1 MGTKKICV
9 FCGSQVGNQFFFEK
23 SRSLGEELAL
33 RGLTLIYGGGN
44 QGLMGAV
51 ASGCHEKSGD
61 VIAVIPTF
69 LNQVGHPK
77 NHQYEKRVVKTL
89 FERKKEML
97 KMADGFIALPG
108 GIGTLDEITEVL
120 ALLQLRQLAK
130 PIGFLDLNG
139 FYTPLFA
146 MLKHFHENALTHHS
160 LEKHMFINQEPK
172 NLLDSLMRE
181 I

>member
-1 MGTKKICV
+1 MSKKKICV

-69 LNQVGHPK
+69 LNQIENPK
-77 NHQYEKRVVKTL
+77 NHQYKKRVVKTL

-120 ALLQLRQLAK
+120 ALLQLRQLTK

-146 MLKHFHENALTHHS
+146 MLKHFQKNALTHRS
-160 LEKHMFINQEPK
+160 LEKHMVINQEPK

>member
-33 RGLTLIYGGGN
+33 RGLTLIYGGGS

-69 LNQVGHPK
+69 LNQIENPK
-77 NHQYEKRVVKTL
+77 NHQYKKRVVKTL

-120 ALLQLRQLAK
+120 ALLQLRQLTK

-146 MLKHFHENALTHHS
+146 MLKHFQKNALTHHS

>member
-1 MGTKKICV
+1 MDTKKICV
-9 FCGSQVGNQFFFEK
+9 FCGSQVGNRFFFEK
-23 SRSLGEELAL
+23 SRLLGEELGL

-44 QGLMGAV
+44 HGLMGAV
-51 ASGCHEKSGD
+51 ASGCYEKSGN

-69 LNQVGHPK
+69 LSQVEHSE
-77 NHQYEKRVVKTL
+77 NSLYEKREVKTL
-89 FERKKEML
+89 FERKNEML
-97 KMADGFIALPG
+97 EIADGFIALPG

-120 ALLQLRQLAK
+120 ALLQLQQLAK
-130 PIGFLDLNG
+130 PIGFLNLNE

-146 MLKHFHENALTHHS
+146 MLRHFHENALTHHN
-160 LEKHMFINQEPK
+160 LEKHMVINQEPK

>member
-69 LNQVGHPK
+69 LNQVENPK

-120 ALLQLRQLAK
+120 ALLQLRQLTK

-146 MLKHFHENALTHHS
+146 MLKHFQKNALTHHS
-160 LEKHMFINQEPK
+160 LEKQMVINQEPK

>member
-9 FCGSQVGNQFFFEK
+9 FCGSQIGNQFFFEK
-23 SRSLGEELAL
+23 SRSLGEELAQ

-69 LNQVGHPK
+69 LNQIENSK
-77 NHQYEKRVVKTL
+77 NHQYKKRVVKTL
-89 FERKKEML
+89 FERKREML

-146 MLKHFHENALTHHS
+146 MLKHFQKNALTHHS
-160 LEKHMFINQEPK
+160 LEKHMVINQEPK

>member
-69 LNQVGHPK
+69 LNQVENTK
-77 NHQYEKRVVKTL
+77 NHLYEKRVVKTL

-97 KMADGFIALPG
+97 EIADGFIALPG

-120 ALLQLRQLAK
+120 ALLQLRQLTK
-130 PIGFLDLNG
+130 PIGFLNLNG

-160 LEKHMFINQEPK
+160 LEKHMVINQEPI

>member
-51 ASGCHEKSGD
+51 ASGCHEKNGD

-69 LNQVGHPK
+69 LNQVENPK

-120 ALLQLRQLAK
+120 ALLQLRQLTK

-160 LEKHMFINQEPK
+160 LKRHMVINQEPE

>member
-69 LNQVGHPK
+69 LNQVENPK
-77 NHQYEKRVVKTL
+77 NHLYEKRVVKTL

>member
-51 ASGCHEKSGD
+51 ASGCHEKSGN

-69 LNQVGHPK
+69 LNQVENPK
-77 NHQYEKRVVKTL
+77 NPQYEKRVVKTL

-120 ALLQLRQLAK
+120 ALLQLRQLTK

-146 MLKHFHENALTHHS
+146 MLKHFQKNALTHYS
-160 LEKHMFINQEPK
+160 LEKHMVINQEPK

>member
-1 MGTKKICV
+1 M
-9 FCGSQVGNQFFFEK
+9 FCGSQVGNKFFFEK

-120 ALLQLRQLAK
+120 ALLQLRQLTK

-160 LEKHMFINQEPK
+160 LEKHMFVNQEPK

>member
-69 LNQVGHPK
+69 LNQVENPK
-77 NHQYEKRVVKTL
+77 NHQHGKRVVKTL
-89 FERKKEML
+89 FERKREML
-97 KMADGFIALPG
+97 KIADGFIALPG

-120 ALLQLRQLAK
+120 ALLQLRQLTK

-139 FYTPLFA
+139 FYTPLFK
-146 MLKHFHENALTHHS
+146 MLKHFQENALTHHS
-160 LEKHMFINQEPK
+160 LEKHMVIHQEPK

>member
-69 LNQVGHPK
+69 LNQIENPK
-77 NHQYEKRVVKTL
+77 NHQYKKRVVKTL
-89 FERKKEML
+89 FERKREML

-120 ALLQLRQLAK
+120 ALLQLRQLTK

-146 MLKHFHENALTHHS
+146 MLKHFQKNALTHRS
-160 LEKHMFINQEPK
+160 LEKHMVINQEPK

>member
-9 FCGSQVGNQFFFEK
+9 FCGSQVGNQLFLEK
-23 SRSLGEELAL
+23 SRLLGEELGL

-51 ASGCHEKSGD
+51 ASGCDETGGN

-69 LNQVGHPK
+69 LSQIEHAENRPF
-77 NHQYEKRVVKTL
+77 EKRVVQTL
-89 FERKKEML
+89 FERKKEMFEL
-97 KMADGFIALPG
+97 ADGFIALPG

-120 ALLQLRQLAK
+120 ALLQLQQIAK
-130 PIGFLDLNG
+130 PIGFLNVNE
-139 FYTPLFA
+139 FYNPLFA
-146 MLKHFHENALTHHS
+146 MLRHFHENALTHHS
-160 LEKHMFINQEPK
+160 LEKHMVINPEPK
-172 NLLDSLMRE
+172 ELLDSLVRE

>member
-9 FCGSQVGNQFFFEK
+9 FCGSRVGNQFFFEK

-51 ASGCHEKSGD
+51 ASGCREKSGD

-69 LNQVGHPK
+69 LSQVENAK
-77 NHQYEKRVVKTL
+77 NSQCEKRVVKTL

-97 KMADGFIALPG
+97 EIADGFIALPG

-120 ALLQLRQLAK
+120 ALLQLRQLTK
-130 PIGFLDLNG
+130 PIGFLNLNG
-139 FYTPLFA
+139 FYNPLFA
-146 MLKHFHENALTHHS
+146 MLRHFHENALTHHS
-160 LEKHMFINQEPK
+160 LEKHMVISQEPK
-172 NLLDSLMRE
+172 DLLDNLMRE

>member
-69 LNQVGHPK
+69 LNQVENPK
-77 NHQYEKRVVKTL
+77 NHPYEKRVVKTL
-89 FERKKEML
+89 FERKKEMVEI
-97 KMADGFIALPG
+97 ADGFIALPG

-160 LEKHMFINQEPK
+160 LEKHMVIKQEPK
-172 NLLDSLMRE
+172 DLLDSLMRE

>member
-1 MGTKKICV
+1 MLKK
-9 FCGSQVGNQFFFEK
+9 QV
-23 SRSLGEELAL
+23 LGEELAL

-51 ASGCHEKSGD
+51 ASGCHEKRGD

-69 LNQVGHPK
+69 LNQMENPQK
-77 NHQYEKRVVKTL
+77 YQYKKRVVKTL

-120 ALLQLRQLAK
+120 ALLQLRQLNK
-130 PIGFLDLNG
+130 PIGFLNLMDSIPLSLQCLNT
-139 FYTPLFA
+139 FKR
-146 MLKHFHENALTHHS
+146 ML
-160 LEKHMFINQEPK
+160 
-172 NLLDSLMRE
+172 
-181 I
+181 

>member
-120 ALLQLRQLAK
+120 ALLQLRQLTK

-160 LEKHMFINQEPK
+160 LEKHMFVNQEPK

>member
-1 MGTKKICV
+1 MSKKKICV

-69 LNQVGHPK
+69 LNQVENPK
-77 NHQYEKRVVKTL
+77 NHQCEKRVVKTL
-89 FERKKEML
+89 FERKREML

-120 ALLQLRQLAK
+120 ALLQLRQLTK
-130 PIGFLDLNG
+130 PIAFLDLNG

-160 LEKHMFINQEPK
+160 LEKHMVISQEPK